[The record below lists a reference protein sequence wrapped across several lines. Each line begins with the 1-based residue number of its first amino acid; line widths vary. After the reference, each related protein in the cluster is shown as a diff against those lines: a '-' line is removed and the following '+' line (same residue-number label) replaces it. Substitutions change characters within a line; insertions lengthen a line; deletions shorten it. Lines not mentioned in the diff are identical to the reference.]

1 MTEAKCLG
9 HFLSSIIAL
18 LIYFRPLSS
27 VLRPLFFVPNQG
39 VHVPFKFEKLEV
51 YQLALAYVDLIYDL
65 STLLPKSE
73 EYNLKS
79 QIVRAAT
86 SVVLNIAEGSTAQSD
101 PEQNRF
107 LGMAVR
113 SVLETVACQHI
124 IRRRKFIA
132 NITILDKAEE
142 DARILAAKL
151 HAFRNS
157 LKSNRQVRESES
169 SYNIDET

>member
-1 MTEAKCLG
+1 M
-9 HFLSSIIAL
+9 
-18 LIYFRPLSS
+18 
-27 VLRPLFFVPNQG
+27 
-39 VHVPFKFEKLEV
+39 PFKFEKLDV

-65 STLLPKSE
+65 SAQLPKSE

-101 PEQNRF
+101 PEQSRF

-124 IRRRKFIA
+124 IRRRKFTA
-132 NITILDKAEE
+132 DMALLDKAEE
-142 DARILAAKL
+142 DARVLASKL

-157 LKSNRQVRESES
+157 LNPARQVREPES
-169 SYNIDET
+169 LYNTDET

>member
-1 MTEAKCLG
+1 M
-9 HFLSSIIAL
+9 
-18 LIYFRPLSS
+18 
-27 VLRPLFFVPNQG
+27 
-39 VHVPFKFEKLEV
+39 PFKFEKLEV
-51 YQLALAYVDLIYDL
+51 YQLALAYVDSIYDL
-65 STLLPKSE
+65 SERLPKSE

-113 SVLETVACQHI
+113 SVLEMVACQHI
-124 IRRRKFIA
+124 IRRRKFITDIA
-132 NITILDKAEE
+132 LFDKAEE
-142 DARILAAKL
+142 DARVLASKL

-157 LKSNRQVRESES
+157 LKSNYQVKETESF
-169 SYNIDET
+169 YNTDEI